1 MRCEQCGAEVAKG
14 ETFCHVCGARVNSA
28 AVEKKPA
35 VDNKHTAEKKSAPT
49 EKRTEDKSEAKRPQ
63 KPSNGGK
70 LLSIALIGIVIAVA
84 AVALTIVLAKMGRS
98 TMMERDDDRPFG
110 VMTEGVAGSGERF
123 ALYSAEGECLAAA
136 IGEWTY
142 DESSWNG
149 TSALVD
155 DRGNLTVA
163 TKKGASAV
171 SDSVY
176 AAWVCADG
184 SRVAYLKN
192 YGSYGDLYVYNVAK
206 GTSTPIDTSV
216 HDSLG
221 IAMSPSGETICYT
234 VYDAASDADHI
245 RMSKSQKKGE
255 RILDCEWVLA
265 VSDDGNCMYFVNKG
279 RVYAMNSGSRV
290 RICELDD
297 IDAGIN
303 PMFNADC
310 TEMLYQY
317 ATSNSPRIFADG
329 EEHEVEWLGM
339 LHGEP
344 LSVFGEGGFDYVNIL
359 RIKSFFGA
367 AMWGQSGVGYEN
379 ENGQVFIPGKFS
391 DAVISADGRKIA
403 VADMPLTISARQACI
418 AVYKM
423 NDKGAEPES
432 EYAPE
437 ALATGLYADEK
448 LGNIYFTNSRG
459 ELWHIGGKKM
469 NMVSADVSMVC
480 MGGDG
485 DLYFM
490 YDGVVLCRA
499 NGSERVSVERRE
511 GVTGITA
518 VPQGVAVMTT
528 RDGAIYY
535 RNGGEGVRLPVSV
548 APATEAK

>member
-1 MRCEQCGAEVAKG
+1 MRCEQCGAEVTKG

-35 VDNKHTAEKKSAPT
+35 VDNKPTSEKKLASGERKT
-49 EKRTEDKSEAKRPQ
+49 EKTEPKKQ
-63 KPSNGGK
+63 SNGTKK
-70 LLSIALIGIVIAVA
+70 LLPVALIGIIVAFA
-84 AVALTIVLAKMGRS
+84 AVALTIVLAKMGRA
-98 TMMERDDDRPFG
+98 TMMERENDRPFG
-110 VMTEGVAGSGERF
+110 VTIEGVAGSGERF
-123 ALYSAEGECLAAA
+123 ALYSAEGECLASA
-136 IGEWTY
+136 IGEWVY
-142 DESSWNG
+142 DESDWNG

-155 DRGNLTVA
+155 QAGRLTVA
-163 TKKGASAV
+163 TKKGANTV

-176 AAWVCADG
+176 TAWVCADG

-192 YGSYGDLYVYNVAK
+192 YDSYGDLYVYNVAK

-234 VYDAASDADHI
+234 AYDAASDADHI

-255 RILDCEWVLA
+255 RILDCEWVFA
-265 VSDDGNCMYFVNKG
+265 VSDDGSCMYFVNKG
-279 RVYAMNSGSRV
+279 RVYAMNNGSRV

-317 ATSNSPRIFADG
+317 SASNSPRIFADG

-344 LSVFGEGGFDYVNIL
+344 LSVFGEGGFDHVKIL
-359 RIKSFFGA
+359 RVKSFFGA
-367 AMWGQSGVGYEN
+367 VMWGQSGVGYEN
-379 ENGQVFIPGKFS
+379 ENGQVFIPGKFA
-391 DAVISADGRKIA
+391 DVAISADGRKIA
-403 VADMPLTISARQACI
+403 MADAPSAMSAKKSGISVC
-418 AVYKM
+418 KM
-423 NDKGAEPES
+423 SDKGAELES

-437 ALATGLYADEK
+437 GVVTGLYADEK

-485 DLYFM
+485 HLYFM

-535 RNGGEGVRLPVSV
+535 RNGGEGVKLPVSV
-548 APATEAK
+548 EAATEAK